1 MLMERL
7 LAGAVMLGNA
17 WKNVLQGA
25 HFGPTYGQ
33 KHPKQVTQNSRSR
46 IRHQCTSPPIV
57 SLNGRS
63 TTDMLPLILFVQ
75 NQDCGDLS
83 LKLICNN
90 RQPQMYYQH
99 SAFEFWYKI
108 LDKSLVLGESDNESW
123 MRHPG
128 S

>member
-1 MLMERL
+1 
-7 LAGAVMLGNA
+7 
-17 WKNVLQGA
+17 
-25 HFGPTYGQ
+25 
-33 KHPKQVTQNSRSR
+33 
-46 IRHQCTSPPIV
+46 
-57 SLNGRS
+57 
-63 TTDMLPLILFVQ
+63 MLPLILFVQ

-123 MRHPG
+123 MSHPG